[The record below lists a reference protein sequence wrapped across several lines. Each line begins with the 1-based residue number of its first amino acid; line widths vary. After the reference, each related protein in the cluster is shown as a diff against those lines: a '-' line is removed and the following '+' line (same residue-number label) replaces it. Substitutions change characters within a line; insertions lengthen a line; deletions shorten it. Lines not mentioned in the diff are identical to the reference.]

1 MKVLHLLKTSI
12 GASWALRQTREL
24 VALGIEVH
32 IGLPDGP
39 LVVEYQKA
47 GVYTHI
53 IDVAFE
59 VKRPW
64 RNIKKS
70 RLLKKLIEEIKPDIV
85 HSHFVATTFLMRL
98 ALRNLNIPR
107 IFQVPGPLH
116 LEHWL
121 YKRVEIMLGNKY
133 DYWLASCQ
141 WTQDEYQR
149 NGIEPIRTGL
159 AYYGVNEEDFVL
171 AEQETINLRHLCQ
184 LKSEDY
190 LVGMVAYFYAPKA
203 YLGQK
208 RGLKGH
214 EDFIDALSIVRQK
227 YPLVKGVIIGGPW
240 GGAQAY
246 FEGVR
251 QYAEGK
257 LGDSCVFLG
266 VRKDVPLLYPQLD
279 LAVHPSHSENV
290 GAAAES
296 MYSKVSTLSSDVG
309 GFPDLVID
317 GETGYMAPAKCPEM
331 LAEKII
337 EAYLDKAEQQR
348 RVENAYQKVKTL
360 LNVKQNVQ
368 DVSSFYQQVL
378 MHQRSS

>member
-24 VALGIEVH
+24 VALGVEVH
-32 IGLPDGP
+32 VALPDGP
-39 LVVEYQKA
+39 LVAEYQKA
-47 GVYTHI
+47 GVHTHI
-53 IDVAFE
+53 VDVIFE

-64 RNIKKS
+64 HNIKKS
-70 RLLKKLIEEIKPDIV
+70 KQLKKLVEEINPDIV

-98 ALRNLNIPR
+98 ALRKTQVPR
-107 IFQVPGPLH
+107 VFQVPGPLH

-121 YKRVEIMLGNKY
+121 YKRIEIILGNKY

-149 NGIEPIRTGL
+149 CGIEPSRTGL
-159 AYYGVNEEDFVL
+159 AYYGVNEEDFKVDDH
-171 AEQETINLRHLCQ
+171 EKIDLRNVCQ
-184 LKSEDY
+184 LEADDY

-214 EDFIDALSIVRQK
+214 EDFIDAIAIVRKK
-227 YPLVKGVIIGGPW
+227 YPAVKSVIIGGPW
-240 GGAQAY
+240 GGAQSY
-246 FEGVR
+246 FDGVK
-251 QYAEGK
+251 QYAQER
-257 LGDSCVFLG
+257 LGDACVFLG
-266 VRKDVPLLYPQLD
+266 IRKDVPLLYPQLN

-317 GETGYMAPAKCPEM
+317 GETGYMAPAKNPEA
-331 LAEKII
+331 LAAKII
-337 EAYLDKAEQQR
+337 EAYLDEAEQQR

-360 LNVKQNVQ
+360 LNVKQNVL
-368 DVSSFYQQVL
+368 DVNRFYEHVLKQQ
-378 MHQRSS
+378 RAG